1 MQERDLD
8 AHWNIREHAQVHF
21 RSLDDFYFP
30 LDDFLG
36 RRELLC
42 TQPDAVALDPDP
54 PFAVRE
60 RRALCRASNR
70 YGYPAFM
77 TLDVFDLTRSQL
89 VALAG
94 EDVQESS
101 MALARPKFF
110 TKRRAW
116 ESMENMDS
124 EATTVQSIPGS
135 SHSLGQ
141 LTMVTMATALN
152 SRHRHA
158 RHQPFTRTRQTRT
171 HKAVASHYQLQSRLS
186 TPNSF
191 IRRILASSSSI
202 NSRDEF
208 SSIML
213 QS

>member
-8 AHWNIREHAQVHF
+8 ADWNIREHAQVHF
-21 RSLDDFYFP
+21 RS

-101 MALARPKFF
+101 MALGVPKVLH
-110 TKRRAW
+110 
-116 ESMENMDS
+116 
-124 EATTVQSIPGS
+124 EAQRLGEYGEHGFRSNDRSI
-135 SHSLGQ
+135 HSGEF
-141 LTMVTMATALN
+141 
-152 SRHRHA
+152 S
-158 RHQPFTRTRQTRT
+158 
-171 HKAVASHYQLQSRLS
+171 QSRSADYGDNGHRTQLS
-186 TPNSF
+186 S
-191 IRRILASSSSI
+191 
-202 NSRDEF
+202 
-208 SSIML
+208 
-213 QS
+213 